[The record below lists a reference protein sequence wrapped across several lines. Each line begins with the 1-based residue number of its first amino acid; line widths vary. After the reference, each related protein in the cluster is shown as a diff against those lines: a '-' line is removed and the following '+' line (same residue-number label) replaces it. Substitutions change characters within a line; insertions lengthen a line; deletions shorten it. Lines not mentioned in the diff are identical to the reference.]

1 MPVVTAQT
9 FARAFFGKTPIDGQM
24 NRFGGGSHEAFRLGV
39 DGKNVP
45 TFSSKA
51 FWGAT
56 ANTEESM
63 GKRAG
68 DFNISRSRGTVTA
81 AITLLTAFI
90 GLLIE
95 RVCKCIS
102 SYQKEDAVTQAV
114 VDLQKEI
121 LEKAHVI
128 EGPGTHSVSIGLKH
142 GGELEVSEDTG
153 ANGTVLTITVKT
165 GETSESFAIEDCD
178 IDALKSL
185 LEREIVMHEADDY
198 RYGEAID
205 RIPQARRDWLAG
217 RSALREGEDLGGVDL
232 RGVDLRGVDLR
243 EANLGGANLSGV
255 DLSRVD
261 LYRADLREADLSGAK
276 LHGAK
281 LSKADLR
288 GADLREADLSG
299 AKLHGAKLSKADL
312 READLYGVD
321 LSGVDL
327 SGATLSEANLRGAA
341 LREANLSGVDLRGFD
356 LSGVDLSG
364 AKLTGAKLS
373 EANLRGAA
381 LCEANLSGVDLRGFD
396 LSGVDLSGVDLSG
409 VDLSEANLRG
419 AKLRRVDLRGA
430 QLRRVDLRG
439 VDLCGAKLRG
449 AKLDT
454 ANLIGAKL
462 RGVDLRRADLCG
474 ANLTG
479 ANLSGADLSGA
490 DLSGVNLSLVDMRAT
505 TLAQTTFSLETII
518 RRDLFTDEMLSK
530 ITFSGLSADLRRPE
544 ARDVLFNHRNNPRSG
559 SILTAIDARLGGDRK
574 IQCMEVAIKALDDV
588 MSAGVNDPDVQAV
601 VTEFLLAHPEY
612 QDKSVS
618 INSFVQ
624 KMLPRLFSSYQDVSF
639 PVESWPLSALKVM
652 LGHAQTQLTQPEPE
666 GYAWARENSFSLLQ
680 ILDAA
685 ERHEELGERASALRE
700 TYLSVLPDKLKRFV
714 TISSELMCEPESSYF
729 PLLAKEMEVCI
740 LLTKD
745 GFKNGMR
752 APDEPGEELSN
763 VFVAVDWSRMPDESS
778 GKPDELVMAKAE
790 FHPLFNQTHLA
801 QFRVLHAQSISRL
814 SSQSLEKIVKAVIP
828 SEYVEGYMIGAAG
841 RASQKWTTPQA
852 QVDLKRFILP
862 LVGHDHDDFVEFKTF
877 SNARFQKGLLEQLF
891 AEAEAVHGALTDAEK
906 AFFLRSHAAALSYA
920 SSSLMFGEEL
930 DSPEG
935 LRVLAVAM
943 LNHAD
948 DLDPNVKGFS
958 KDELVD
964 HKGRL
969 LGERKLLTCTKLLSG
984 KLQEALRDQA
994 KNNIRLEA
1002 IYTAALPAKW
1012 RQY

>member
-128 EGPGTHSVSIGLKH
+128 EGPGNHSVSIELKH

-153 ANGTVLTITVKT
+153 ANGTVLTITVRT

-217 RSALREGEDLGGVDL
+217 RSTLREGEDL

-243 EANLGGANLSGV
+243 EAG
-255 DLSRVD
+255 
-261 LYRADLREADLSGAK
+261 
-276 LHGAK
+276 
-281 LSKADLR
+281 
-288 GADLREADLSG
+288 
-299 AKLHGAKLSKADL
+299 
-312 READLYGVD
+312 LYGVD

-327 SGATLSEANLRGAA
+327 SGANLSGANLSG
-341 LREANLSGVDLRGFD
+341 ANLSGVDLRGAN
-356 LSGVDLSG
+356 LSG
-364 AKLTGAKLS
+364 
-373 EANLRGAA
+373 
-381 LCEANLSGVDLRGFD
+381 ANLSGVDLRGVD
-396 LSGVDLSGVDLSG
+396 LRGADMSGANLSEAALYGMNLSGSGLANANLSGANLSG
-409 VDLSEANLRG
+409 ANLSGARLIGANLIGTNLIGADLIGTNLIGADLSEANLRRAALSG
-419 AKLRRVDLRGA
+419 AKLSGA
-430 QLRRVDLRG
+430 ALS
-439 VDLCGAKLRG
+439 GAALSGANLNG

-454 ANLIGAKL
+454 ANLIGA
-462 RGVDLRRADLCG
+462 DLRG

-490 DLSGVNLSLVDMRAT
+490 DLSGANLSLVDMRAT

-559 SILTAIDARLGGDRK
+559 SILTAIDRRLKGDRK

-588 MSAGVNDPDVQAV
+588 VSAGVNDPDVQAV

-618 INSFVQ
+618 IDSFVQ
-624 KMLPRLFSSYQDVSF
+624 KMLPRLFSSYQDVLF
-639 PVESWPLSALKVM
+639 PAESWPLSALKVM

-685 ERHEELGERASALRE
+685 ERHEELGERASALRK

-729 PLLAKEMEVCI
+729 PLLAKETEVCI

-745 GFKNGMR
+745 DFKNGMR

-778 GKPDELVMAKAE
+778 GKPDELMMAKAE
-790 FHPLFNQTHLA
+790 FYPLFNQTHLA

-906 AFFLRSHAAALSYA
+906 AFFLRSHAASLSYA

-948 DLDPNVKGFS
+948 DLDPNVNGFS

>member
-9 FARAFFGKTPIDGQM
+9 FARAFFGKTPIDGQV
-24 NRFGGGSHEAFRLGV
+24 NRFGGGSHAAFRLGV

-45 TFSSKA
+45 TFSRKA

-56 ANTEESM
+56 ANSEEIM

-81 AITLLTAFI
+81 TITLLTAFI

-95 RVCKCIS
+95 RVCKRIS

-114 VDLQKEI
+114 VDLQQAI
-121 LEKAHVI
+121 FEKAHLI
-128 EGPGTHSVSIGLKH
+128 EGPGNHSVSIELKH

-165 GETSESFAIEDCD
+165 GETSESFAIEGCT
-178 IDALKSL
+178 IDELKTL
-185 LEREIVMHEADDY
+185 LEREIVMHRADDY
-198 RYGEAID
+198 RYWEAFERMPRPRRIALIAHQVQMD
-205 RIPQARRDWLAG
+205 RMQLPRM
-217 RSALREGEDLGGVDL
+217 DL
-232 RGVDLRGVDLR
+232 RGVDLHGLDLSG
-243 EANLGGANLSGV
+243 ANLHGLDLSGANLSG
-255 DLSRVD
+255 
-261 LYRADLREADLSGAK
+261 ADLTGVS
-276 LHGAK
+276 
-281 LSKADLR
+281 LR
-288 GADLREADLSG
+288 VAN
-299 AKLHGAKLSKADL
+299 
-312 READLYGVD
+312 
-321 LSGVDL
+321 
-327 SGATLSEANLRGAA
+327 LSEANLTG
-341 LREANLSGVDLRGFD
+341 ANLSEARL
-356 LSGVDLSG
+356 G
-364 AKLTGAKLS
+364 A
-373 EANLRGAA
+373 
-381 LCEANLSGVDLRGFD
+381 
-396 LSGVDLSGVDLSG
+396 
-409 VDLSEANLRG
+409 
-419 AKLRRVDLRGA
+419 
-430 QLRRVDLRG
+430 
-439 VDLCGAKLRG
+439 
-449 AKLDT
+449 
-454 ANLIGAKL
+454 ANLIGA
-462 RGVDLRRADLCG
+462 DLS
-474 ANLTG
+474 G

-490 DLSGVNLSLVDMRAT
+490 DLSGAKLSGADLSGAELRLARLFGVDLSRVDLSRVDLRGLNLRGVDLSRVDLSRVVLMGADLSGANLSGANLRGVNMRGANLQFANLSGADLSGVDLSLANVRET
-505 TLAQTTFSLETII
+505 TLTQTTFSLETII
-518 RRDLFTDEMLSK
+518 RRDLFTDEMLSD
-530 ITFSGLSADLRRPE
+530 ITFSGVSADLRRPE

-745 GFKNGMR
+745 DFKNGMR

-778 GKPDELVMAKAE
+778 GKPDELMMAKAE
-790 FHPLFNQTHLA
+790 FYPLFNQTHLT

-814 SSQSLEKIVKAVIP
+814 SGQSLEKIVKAVIP

-841 RASQKWTTPQA
+841 RVSQKWTTPQA
-852 QVDLKRFILP
+852 QADLKRFILP
-862 LVGHDHDDFVEFKTF
+862 LVGHDHDDFVVFKEF

-906 AFFLRSHAAALSYA
+906 AFFLRSHAASLSYA

-969 LGERKLLTCTKLLSG
+969 LGEGKLLTCTKLLSG

-1002 IYTAALPAKW
+1002 IYTVAIPAKW